1 MTLKSPKMYRNDP
14 PQKKSDFVMTPS
26 PTPTLPPPQKKIN
39 KSTNLHTPNSI
50 TFLKF
55 LTKNNAPNLNI
66 NENIGVPPTPTPV

>member
-1 MTLKSPKMYRNDP
+1 MYRNDP

-26 PTPTLPPPQKKIN
+26 PPPQKKN
-39 KSTNLHTPNSI
+39 QKKKSTNLHTPKSI

-66 NENIGVPPTPTPV
+66 NENIGVPPTPHPRIVTA